1 MRVSTSD
8 ITGKR
13 KGSGSNDIFE
23 KCRNFTRPSDLQAA
37 GLYMYFEV
45 FGDREGCG
53 PGEVRMGRRKV
64 LMFGSNDY
72 LDLITHPKVKEAASP
87 GAQEVRQRLQRLAPA
102 EWHAGPARQTGS
114 ELASFVHKEAAIIFG
129 TGFQA
134 NYATLSALTEKGDV
148 MVCDH
153 NLHASL
159 VEGALRS
166 PARTVRFRHNDMDHF
181 ERCLENCPPEE
192 KIFIVCEG
200 VFSMEGDIAD
210 LRGIL
215 KLAKPYGARTYV
227 DEAHGIG
234 VLGET
239 GAGAAEHLGVLDD
252 VDIVMG
258 TFSKSLASV
267 GGFIAGE
274 RAVIDY
280 LKHTARPFVFS
291 ASLPA
296 ASVAAVGA
304 ALQIMKKEP
313 ERRLH
318 LLRIAQ
324 TAARRTALARL
335 QRAARRDG
343 DRAGGDSAGARSVPP
358 VQGAARRRHLHQP
371 GAASGGRAESAA
383 HFLHRGAHRKAR
395 GAAGEYAGARRGRTG
410 HRTIVQDWGAIR
422 SSAAGKCRSR
432 ASLPDYLFPAGGT
445 GSRERM
451 GRTLQNLKLGFSFQQ
466 QALQVCGYAMGSI
479 EFQVMARRHEVDGAH
494 LNGAAFD
501 GVSMC
506 FGAGEVACGNGVPQR
521 LQPAGHIALEKV
533 DQFFDDSL
541 AAGPREVAKILGQ
554 LPTGISHIR
563 HRIKSCRA

>member
-23 KCRNFTRPSDLQAA
+23 KCRNFTRPSDLQSA

-53 PGEVRMGRRKV
+53 AGEVRMGRRKV

-72 LDLITHPKVKEAASP
+72 LDLITHPKVKEAAVQAVKKYGS
-87 GAQEVRQRLQRLAPA
+87 GCSGSRLLNGTLDVHVKL
-102 EWHAGPARQTGS
+102 ET
-114 ELASFVHKEAAIIFG
+114 ELAAFVHKEAALIFG

-148 MVCDH
+148 MICDH

-166 PARTVRFRHNDMDHF
+166 PARTVRFRHNDMEHF

-192 KIFIVCEG
+192 KIFIVSEG

-210 LRGIL
+210 LRGIM

-234 VLGET
+234 VLGAT

-291 ASLPA
+291 ASLPP
-296 ASVAAVGA
+296 ASVAAVGQ

-318 LLRIAQ
+318 LLNIAQ
-324 TAARRTALARL
+324 ML
-335 QRAARRDG
+335 RDELRSRG
-343 DRAGGDSAGARSVPP
+343 FNVLPGRDRDRAGRDPAGARSVPP
-358 VQGAARRRHLHQP
+358 LQAIARRRHLHQP
-371 GAASGGRAESAA
+371 GAASRRRAKPASY
-383 HFLHRGAHRKAR
+383 FLHRRSHREAC
-395 GAAGEYAGARRGRTG
+395 GPPDFHPGEGGRRTR
-410 HRTIVQDWGAIR
+410 HRAL
-422 SSAAGKCRSR
+422 SR
-432 ASLPDYLFPAGGT
+432 
-445 GSRERM
+445 
-451 GRTLQNLKLGFSFQQ
+451 KGFS
-466 QALQVCGYAMGSI
+466 G
-479 EFQVMARRHEVDGAH
+479 
-494 LNGAAFD
+494 
-501 GVSMC
+501 
-506 FGAGEVACGNGVPQR
+506 
-521 LQPAGHIALEKV
+521 
-533 DQFFDDSL
+533 
-541 AAGPREVAKILGQ
+541 GQ
-554 LPTGISHIR
+554 
-563 HRIKSCRA
+563 

>member
-1 MRVSTSD
+1 MRATTSD
-8 ITGKR
+8 FTGKR
-13 KGSGSNDIFE
+13 KSSGSNDLFE

-45 FGDREGCG
+45 FGDRDGCG
-53 PGEVRMGRRKV
+53 SGEVRMGRRKV

-72 LDLITHPKVKEAASP
+72 LDLIPHPKVKEAAVQAVKKYGS
-87 GAQEVRQRLQRLAPA
+87 GCSGSRLLNGTLDVHIKLEA
-102 EWHAGPARQTGS
+102 
-114 ELASFVHKEAAIIFG
+114 ELAAFVHKEAAIIFG

-148 MVCDH
+148 MICDH

-192 KIFIVCEG
+192 KIFIVSEG

-210 LRGIL
+210 LRGIM

-234 VLGET
+234 VLGPT

-267 GGFIAGE
+267 GGFIAAE
-274 RAVIDY
+274 RAVVDY

-296 ASVAAVGA
+296 ASVAAVSQ

-318 LLRIAQ
+318 LLRIAHLLRDELRARGFNVLPGETAIVPVVVQ
-324 TAARRTALARL
+324 QELDLCRLCKRLLEEGIYINPVLRPAAAQNLLRISCTAAHTESHVDRL
-335 QRAARRDG
+335 VHTLVRVAAELG
-343 DRAGGDSAGARSVPP
+343 
-358 VQGAARRRHLHQP
+358 
-371 GAASGGRAESAA
+371 
-383 HFLHRGAHRKAR
+383 
-395 GAAGEYAGARRGRTG
+395 
-410 HRTIVQDWGAIR
+410 I
-422 SSAAGKCRSR
+422 
-432 ASLPDYLFPAGGT
+432 
-445 GSRERM
+445 ER
-451 GRTLQNLKLGFSFQQ
+451 
-466 QALQVCGYAMGSI
+466 
-479 EFQVMARRHEVDGAH
+479 
-494 LNGAAFD
+494 
-501 GVSMC
+501 
-506 FGAGEVACGNGVPQR
+506 
-521 LQPAGHIALEKV
+521 
-533 DQFFDDSL
+533 
-541 AAGPREVAKILGQ
+541 
-554 LPTGISHIR
+554 
-563 HRIKSCRA
+563 